1 MIGNPP
7 WVRVDT
13 LEVNSK
19 NYILRSFTSAK
30 GKYDLYYLFVE
41 RSIKLLKNNGLLGFI
56 IPNRFTT
63 SDSGYNLRK
72 YLIDSSRTIKINSV
86 SKIKVFSGASV
97 YPCIIIIEKGKE
109 IKEIKIAET
118 EKPIDLNNP
127 ENEYRINSNQINKLP
142 NCIFPLNS
150 KKPVLDLYFQVTKNS
165 LLVEDILTIQEGLR
179 IPKEK
184 EQKTGDFHILKQY
197 QFKRYSSITE
207 GTYISENNL
216 KENIS
221 TNSERFKNCLKEKLV
236 IAEDALRI
244 EAIYDDSKSICQGGV
259 YFATLKQQHENLNLK
274 YLLALINSD
283 LFNAFYNSLYSG
295 MHMGGG
301 YMRYRTGFLNKLPV
315 KIASEKSLHDSIVH
329 LVETMLQLQ
338 KEKQLTTLPD
348 KLNQLE
354 ARIKYTDDKINKL
367 VFELYGLSEEE
378 VKLIV

>member
-1 MIGNPP
+1 
-7 WVRVDT
+7 
-13 LEVNSK
+13 
-19 NYILRSFTSAK
+19 
-30 GKYDLYYLFVE
+30 
-41 RSIKLLKNNGLLGFI
+41 
-56 IPNRFTT
+56 
-63 SDSGYNLRK
+63 
-72 YLIDSSRTIKINSV
+72 
-86 SKIKVFSGASV
+86 
-97 YPCIIIIEKGKE
+97 
-109 IKEIKIAET
+109 
-118 EKPIDLNNP
+118 
-127 ENEYRINSNQINKLP
+127 
-142 NCIFPLNS
+142 
-150 KKPVLDLYFQVTKNS
+150 
-165 LLVEDILTIQEGLR
+165 
-179 IPKEK
+179 
-184 EQKTGDFHILKQY
+184 
-197 QFKRYSSITE
+197 
-207 GTYISENNL
+207 
-216 KENIS
+216 
-221 TNSERFKNCLKEKLV
+221 LV